1 MLLPRLDRNGYSL
14 FYEWKGAREGPVLI
28 LSHSLGTDHRM
39 WDRQVQAFGKD
50 FRILLY
56 DHPGHGK
63 STLRP
68 AQGRIADYGGDV
80 LALLDSLKIEKASF
94 CGLSLGGMVGIWLG
108 AFSGSRFDK
117 LLLCNT
123 GARIEDPG
131 LLEQRILEIRK
142 NGLESITDSVLGKWF
157 TPGFSERESA
167 VVQEFR
173 SMFLS
178 TSTEAYAMTA
188 GTVCQMNLL
197 SDLGRINNPTLVVYG
212 DSDEATPPAWNFIL
226 RDTIPG
232 ARALGLTSAHLSNIE
247 AEDEFNSG
255 CLEFL
260 LG

>member
-1 MLLPRLDRNGYSL
+1 
-14 FYEWKGAREGPVLI
+14 
-28 LSHSLGTDHRM
+28 M
-39 WDRQVQAFGKD
+39 WNRQIQAFGND

-56 DHPGHGK
+56 DHPGHGQ

-68 AQGRIADYGGDV
+68 TQGIIADYGRDV
-80 LALLDSLKIEKASF
+80 LALLDSLKIDKASF

-117 LLLCNT
+117 LVLCNS

-131 LLEQRILEIRK
+131 LLEQRIREIRK

-157 TPGFSERESA
+157 TPGFSGRESA

-173 SMFLS
+173 AMFLS

-197 SDLGRINNPTLVVYG
+197 SDLSSINRPTLVVYG
-212 DSDEATPPAWNFIL
+212 DSDEATPPAWNFVI
-226 RDTIPG
+226 RDSIPG
-232 ARALGLTSAHLSNIE
+232 ARALGLASAHLSNIE
-247 AEDEFNSG
+247 AEDDFNSG
-255 CLEFL
+255 ILEFL
-260 LG
+260 LN